1 MGLSPW
7 RRAHSSYKFPT
18 VTSARRPWP
27 SGSRRFKP
35 ADAQRPS
42 KTHHQRPN
50 PTPSLHASGAM
61 KPAAAGAMKKPTKKD
76 GGRLV
81 FKMGLSPEPS
91 LSFAILKLEISNS
104 YKDGRRLVF
113 KMGPGR
119 GGGRGGPIAVL
130 AQASWWLGTL
140 AAPPGQPS
148 ALTWDPVGPRR
159 PCRPLQGSQTRW
171 CCWPCASVP
180 GPTSPPRRADA
191 SFQYKPQDGLQEGA
205 LYGTCTIAEDRLR
218 LTWCSYVICCC
229 HP

>member
-1 MGLSPW
+1 MHIRLKSLQQLQGW
-7 RRAHSSYKFPT
+7 RAARFQNGALALAPRTFVLKVCNSY
-18 VTSARRPWP
+18 
-27 SGSRRFKP
+27 
-35 ADAQRPS
+35 
-42 KTHHQRPN
+42 
-50 PTPSLHASGAM
+50 
-61 KPAAAGAMKKPTKKD
+61 KD
-76 GGRLV
+76 GGRFL

-91 LSFAILKLEISNS
+91 LSFTILKLEISNS

-130 AQASWWLGTL
+130 AQASCWLGTL

-148 ALTWDPVGPRR
+148 ALTWGPVGPRR

-180 GPTSPPRRADA
+180 GPTLPPRRADA
-191 SFQYKPQDGLQEGA
+191 SFQYKGQDGVQKGA

-218 LTWCSYVICCC
+218 ITW
-229 HP
+229 